1 MEVQGVS
8 GGELELSFNLGPVG
22 VSGSIDDFG
31 QAAQTYGKFM
41 PFSGIAY
48 IGDLYGYYK
57 MMSK

>member
-1 MEVQGVS
+1 M
-8 GGELELSFNLGPVG
+8 ELSFNLGPVG